1 MIAMPDHPTLP
12 KGTRRSGQ
20 VKIDMFG
27 KILSVADRQP
37 RALFRYI
44 RQFASFKKVV
54 AVLFDPSHIGGLAK
68 RQAALK
74 KMRDHLFEAIR
85 LKRLWNIA

>member
-1 MIAMPDHPTLP
+1 
-12 KGTRRSGQ
+12 
-20 VKIDMFG
+20 MFG